1 MTPPGRF
8 WFDRDDV
15 PDRGNIRF
23 VLIGTTEPGNIGAA
37 ARALKSMGFYRL
49 VLVDPIEPWQT
60 DHAIAMSHGAEEV
73 LANAEVYNNLTDAIA
88 DCTWVVG
95 TTRRDRRDKTKVIT
109 PSDWSG
115 LLSDLGS
122 NEEIA
127 ILFGPEKTGLSN
139 EDILRCRRIITAPSP
154 VEYPSLNLAQSVML
168 LSYES
173 SRGLR
178 LKPSEPGSPI
188 LATDGEMERMYE
200 HLDRALR
207 VNKLE
212 DKKRRR
218 LLRHLR
224 IILHRAEMRRDDVL
238 SFHTIARRIH
248 GPVPRTERG
257 KDEVDE

>member
-8 WFDRDDV
+8 WFDREDAPNRD
-15 PDRGNIRF
+15 NIRF

-73 LANAEVYNNLTDAIA
+73 LARAEVYNTLTDAIA
-88 DCTWVVG
+88 ECTWVVG
-95 TTRRDRRDKTKVIT
+95 TTRRDRRDKARVIT
-109 PSDWSG
+109 PREWSEQ
-115 LLSDLGS
+115 LTELGS
-122 NEEIA
+122 DEEIA
-127 ILFGPEKTGLSN
+127 ILFGPEKTGLTN
-139 EDILRCRRIITAPSP
+139 EDILRCRRVITAPSP

-173 SRGLR
+173 SLGLR
-178 LKPSEPGSPI
+178 LSPSKPGGI
-188 LATDGEMERMYE
+188 VLATSDELERMYE
-200 HLDRALR
+200 HLDGALR
-207 VNKLE
+207 ANSLE

-224 IILHRAEMRRDDVL
+224 VILHRAGMRRDDVM
-238 SFHTIARRIH
+238 SFHTLARRIH
-248 GPVPRTERG
+248 GPVPRTAKEESR
-257 KDEVDE
+257 EES